1 MKRPLVSDQAHEW
14 SKAAE
19 IYEREFIDPYR
30 EAVRSPLHTVLS
42 RVLEPAEK
50 NGCGLGMRA
59 GSVAALLVAER
70 FGKVVAID
78 FAEGMLARAR
88 ERCAGIENVEFQQRS
103 LTDLESLAGS
113 LDVATAINS
122 IVMPDVSVQE
132 KVLLQIRR
140 SLRPEGVFMGILPA
154 MDAVHYY
161 TMLLVDRAMAAG
173 KPIEMAR
180 KNAAHNND
188 HECYDFAFGQF
199 RFQGIEQHFWQP
211 FEIRYRFRRAG
222 FGSVKLRRVW
232 LDWKQFS
239 CAEELTRYRPP
250 WDWFFHAKVSKV
262 GAKRKRKGE

>member
-1 MKRPLVSDQAHEW
+1 MKRPSVSNQADEW

-30 EAVRSPLHTVLS
+30 EAVRSPLHTLLN
-42 RVLEPAEK
+42 RVLEPAK
-50 NGCGLGMRA
+50 KTVADLGCGLGP
-59 GSVAALLVAER
+59 LLPFLAKR
-70 FGKVVAID
+70 FGKVIAID

-88 ERCAGIENVEFQQRS
+88 ERCVGMANVEFQKRS
-103 LTDLESLAGS
+103 LTELGSLAGS

-122 IVMPDVSVQE
+122 IVMPGVDEQE
-132 KVLLQIRR
+132 KVLVQIRR

-161 TMLLVDRAMAAG
+161 TMLLVDRAMESG
-173 KPIEMAR
+173 KPIELAR

-222 FGSVKLRRVW
+222 FGSVRLRRVW
-232 LDWKQFS
+232 LDWQQFS
-239 CAEELTRYRPP
+239 CAKELTGYRPP

-262 GAKRKRKGE
+262 SAKGKRERQ

>member
-1 MKRPLVSDQAHEW
+1 MKRSPVSDQAQEW

-30 EAVRSPLHTVLS
+30 EAVRSPLHTVLNQ
-42 RVLEPAEK
+42 VLEPAK
-50 NGCGLGMRA
+50 KTAADLGCGLGP
-59 GSVAALLVAER
+59 LLPFLAKR
-70 FGKVVAID
+70 FGKVIGID

-88 ERCAGIENVEFQQRS
+88 ERCAGIENVEFQKRS

-113 LDVATAINS
+113 LDVATAVNS
-122 IVMPDVSVQE
+122 IVMPDVAEQE
-132 KVLLQIRR
+132 KVLVQIRR

-161 TMLLVDRAMAAG
+161 TMLLVDRALALG

-239 CAEELTRYRPP
+239 CEKDLTHYRPP
-250 WDWFFHAKVSKV
+250 WDWFFHAKVSKL
-262 GAKRKRKGE
+262 GAKGKRKRQ